1 MNKDAIISKLS
12 GEVQELKSLLR
23 AALGRIAELESQL
36 KSNSQNSSRPPSSD
50 LVKPKRKRGT
60 GLPKKKKANGGQKG
74 HEGSTLKM
82 VAQPDEVE
90 QLRPD
95 RCSCGKRLLRQE
107 MAVHTRRQVFDLPE
121 PKLEVI
127 EYQQMSCCCPD
138 CGEVKLGQFPDSVKA
153 PVQYGNGVR
162 ALVNLLSVKCQLS
175 YQNIRELF
183 DDLFEQPINDSTI
196 QSALRQANVKC
207 EAVERSIRDQLFA
220 SANIHGDETGLQIK
234 NKRQWLHVL
243 CNDKWTYL
251 FTHEKRG
258 SQALEECAPELFDY
272 QGNLVHDCWS
282 SYWKIKSAKHS
293 LCNPHLLRELTAQI
307 EQGRKWAAQMHQ
319 LLLQLYQKYCQG
331 EHIHRRSHAWRKFQ
345 AICKAAFEE
354 EPPPIKGKKGRPKK
368 TKGRNL
374 AERLFKYQTEVLRFV
389 LEEDVPF
396 SNNQAERD
404 LRPAKGK
411 QKVAGC
417 FRTQAGAQ
425 RYARLQGVFSTW
437 RKQGHNAFRSL
448 KAILDGQQFRFA

>member
-1 MNKDAIISKLS
+1 VNKDEIILKLS
-12 GEVQELKSLLR
+12 AEVQELKRLLG
-23 AALGRIAELESQL
+23 AALVRISELESQL

-50 LVKPKRKRGT
+50 MVKPKRSP

-74 HEGSTLKM
+74 HDGATLKM
-82 VAQPDEVE
+82 VAHPDQEE

-95 RCSCGKRLLRQE
+95 RCTCGKRLLRQD
-107 MAVHTRRQVFDLPE
+107 MVVHARRQVFDLPE

-127 EYQQMSCCCPD
+127 EYQQMSCSCPG
-138 CGEVKLGQFPDSVKA
+138 CGEVNFGKFPDLVKA

-162 ALVNLLSVKCQLS
+162 ALVNLLSIKCHLS

-183 DDLFEQPINDSTI
+183 ADLFEQPINDATI
-196 QSALRQANVKC
+196 QSALAQADAKC
-207 EAVERSIRDQLFA
+207 KDVEQFIKEQLLA
-220 SANIHGDETGLQIK
+220 STNIHGDETGLRIK
-234 NKRQWLHVL
+234 NERQWLHVL

-258 SQALEECAPELFDY
+258 SLALQACAPELFDY
-272 QGNLVHDCWS
+272 KGNLVHDCWS
-282 SYWKIKSAKHS
+282 SYWKIKSARHS

-307 EQGRKWAAQMHQ
+307 EQGRKWAIQMHG
-319 LLLQLYQKYCQG
+319 LLLEMYQKYSQN
-331 EHIHRRSHAWRKFQ
+331 ERIHQRSYAWRKYQ

-354 EPPPIKGKKGRPKK
+354 EPPPIKSKRGRSKKS
-368 TKGRNL
+368 KGRNL
-374 AERLFKYQTEVLRFV
+374 AERLFDYQTEVLRFV
-389 LEEDVPF
+389 LEEGVPF

-417 FRTQAGAQ
+417 FRTQTGAQ
-425 RYARLQGVFSTW
+425 CYARLQGVFSTW
-437 RKQGHNAFRSL
+437 RKQGHNIFRSL
-448 KAILDGQQFRFA
+448 KAILDKQQFSFG